1 MEAAK
6 SNKNSLWVITD
17 RWPILMSGLALVAG
31 IPVLVHW
38 GAAAALAFVLGAA
51 LGTANFHWLHRAL
64 YGVLDDPPKKVPKK
78 VVLKVL
84 LRYPLMFA
92 LIGLVHWT
100 GWLPALG
107 IIAGLLVPVAGV
119 LLALIAQIFTLRRS
133 S

>member
-1 MEAAK
+1 METAK
-6 SNKNSLWVITD
+6 SNENSLWIAPS

-51 LGTANFHWLHRAL
+51 LGTVNFHWLHRAL
-64 YGVLDDPPKKVPKK
+64 SGVFDDPAKKVPKK

-84 LRYPLMFA
+84 LRYPLMLA
-92 LIGLVHWT
+92 LVGLVYWA

-107 IIAGLLVPVAGV
+107 IIAGLFVPVAGV
-119 LLALIAQIFTLRRS
+119 LLVLVTQIFTLGRS

>member
-6 SNKNSLWVITD
+6 SNKNSLWIITD

-64 YGVLDDPPKKVPKK
+64 YSVLDDPPKKVPKK
-78 VVLKVL
+78 VVFKVL

-107 IIAGLLVPVAGV
+107 IIAGLFVPVAGV
-119 LLALIAQIFTLRRS
+119 LLALIAQIFTPGRS